1 VGVGLMWGMSTKATN
16 QPRQP
21 RGVPTGGQWRATRRP
36 LGNKVA
42 EMDEPDSLGAW
53 VGRATGRLRWTRWPD
68 DTDEV
73 VRLRAGT
80 GLDGDDG
87 ASLWAQV
94 EDRGD
99 DGYVWSIHRR
109 EMGAEDAALI
119 ASGSSSTC
127 TSAVWD
133 AERAVGSAQSR
144 LDRCGW
150 PTPEIP
156 DDPPECEDC
165 GVRRKQRVCES
176 CGVSAELIDCGH
188 YGRPEIAGDSIKDY
202 CDTCWEQMGGA

>member
-1 VGVGLMWGMSTKATN
+1 MWGMSTKATN